1 MRDTQAS
8 SRLGKVFR
16 LFVTAVS
23 GTEKEFTSGNI
34 NRAIFLLSVPM
45 ILEMVMESLFA
56 VVDIFFV
63 SKLGKHAITTVGLTE
78 SMMTIVYTAAFG
90 LSMAATAVVAR
101 RTGEKDNN
109 AAAHAAVQSL
119 YVALVLA
126 LIIAV
131 TGIIYAP
138 DLLVLMG
145 ASPEVVSN
153 GHIYTRIMLGSN
165 LIVILLFLI
174 NAIFRGAGDAAVAMR
189 SLWIANILNI
199 ILCPLLINGLGPI
212 PALGLK
218 GAALATTIGR
228 GIGVCYQLYHLF
240 GGKGLIRI
248 SSRHIAPDAGEIWK
262 LLKIAAGGTAQL
274 LINTTSWIFLV
285 RLIAR
290 FGEDAVAGYT
300 IAIRIVIFTLL
311 PAFGMANAA
320 AALVGQNLGAGQPDR
335 AETSVWRAAFFNM
348 VFLGLISIFF
358 FMAARPVVMLFTSD
372 AAIVLYAAQC
382 LQLVSVGY
390 IFYAY
395 GMVLSQSFNGAG
407 DTRTPTFINLVG
419 FWMLQIPMA
428 WILAVNYN
436 MGPAGV
442 FWAIAVAE
450 SCIAVA
456 AIVIFR
462 KGWWKR
468 VKV

>member
-1 MRDTQAS
+1 MQHTQAD
-8 SRLGKVFR
+8 SRLGKAFR
-16 LFVTAVS
+16 LFIMAVS

-78 SMMTIVYTAAFG
+78 SIMTLVYTAAFG

-101 RTGEKDNN
+101 RTGEKDGD
-109 AAAHAAVQSL
+109 AAAHTAVQSL
-119 YVALVLA
+119 YVALALA
-126 LIIAV
+126 TIIAV
-131 TGIIYAP
+131 TGIVFASEILA
-138 DLLVLMG
+138 LMG
-145 ASPEVVSN
+145 ASDEVIYN
-153 GHIYTRIMLGSN
+153 GYTYTQIMLGGN
-165 LIVILLFLI
+165 LIVILIFLI
-174 NAIFRGAGDAAVAMR
+174 NGIFRGAGDAAIAMR

-199 ILCPLLINGLGPI
+199 LLCPLLINGLGPI

-240 GGKGLIRI
+240 GGKGLIKI
-248 SSRHIAPDAGEIWK
+248 NSRHLFPDMGVIVR

-274 LINTTSWIFLV
+274 LINTASWIFLV

-300 IAIRIVIFTLL
+300 IAVRIIIFTLL
-311 PAFGMANAA
+311 PASGMANAA

-348 VFLGLISIFF
+348 LFLGFVSVFF
-358 FMAARPVVMLFTSD
+358 LLAARPIVMLFTQD
-372 AAIVLYAAQC
+372 AGIIAYAAQC

-407 DTRTPTFINLVG
+407 DTRTPTLINLVG
-419 FWMLQIPMA
+419 FWMLQVPMA
-428 WILAVNYN
+428 WIMAVNYN

-442 FWAIAVAE
+442 FWAIAIAE
-450 SCIAVA
+450 SCVAVA
-456 AIVIFR
+456 AIFIFR

>member
-1 MRDTQAS
+1 MRDTQAN

-16 LFVTAVS
+16 LFVIAVS

-78 SMMTIVYTAAFG
+78 SMMTLVYTAAFG

-101 RTGEKDNN
+101 RTGEKDSD
-109 AAAHAAVQSL
+109 AAAHTAIQSL
-119 YVALVLA
+119 YVALALA
-126 LIIAV
+126 AVIAV
-131 TGIIYAP
+131 TGVVFAP
-138 DLLVLMG
+138 DLLALMG
-145 ASPEVVSN
+145 ASTEVIDN

-165 LIVILLFLI
+165 LIVILIFLI
-174 NAIFRGAGDAAVAMR
+174 NGIFRGAGDAAIAMR

-199 ILCPLLINGLGPI
+199 VLCPLLINGLGPI

-248 SSRHIAPDAGEIWK
+248 NRRHIRPDADVIWK

-311 PAFGMANAA
+311 PAVGMANAA
-320 AALVGQNLGAGQPDR
+320 AALVGQNLGAGQPER
-335 AETSVWRAAFFNM
+335 AETSVWRAALFNM

-358 FMAARPVVMLFTSD
+358 FLAARPVVMLFTSD
-372 AAIVLYAAQC
+372 TAIVLHAAQC
-382 LQLVSVGY
+382 LQLVSIGY

-407 DTRTPTFINLVG
+407 DTRTPTLINLVG
-419 FWMLQIPMA
+419 FWGLQIPMA
-428 WILAVNYN
+428 WVLAVNYN

-442 FWAIAVAE
+442 FWAIATAE